1 VTDQSKNSPKEISS
15 ESDEDIAREGKKAT
29 RKQIRGS
36 SLLMFGQFISVGMNF
51 LSQVLIVNY
60 LTQSDYGAWT
70 YALSI
75 VAFFDGF
82 ASLGL
87 KRAVS
92 RFVPIFHENKEYNK
106 LFGTIFLSFASVLL
120 TGALFIAL
128 VYISPEFISQL
139 VKGEGQPVDILL
151 ILIFLVPVNALD
163 LMLLSLFASFAS
175 SKIIFTRKHVL
186 GPAVKLIVVLLLIL
200 FQSNVFFLA
209 YGYLI
214 VNVLMVLIYTGMLF
228 HLIKKHGLL
237 PHFKAKMM
245 EIPAKEIFAFSI
257 PLMTSD
263 LVNVLIHASDTM
275 LLGYFHDTV
284 AVAHYKVILPAAR
297 FNKLV
302 MTSFAIL
309 FTPLAARLF
318 AKKDFKGINDLYWQT
333 AVWLGVLSFPLFA
346 VTFAL
351 ADPLTVFLYG
361 ERYAD
366 SGLYLQ
372 LISFAY
378 YFNIVLGFNGL
389 TLKVL
394 GKVRYVVIINT
405 IAVVSNLILN
415 FMLIPPYGALG
426 ATVATAISMI
436 IHNILKQAGLRFA
449 SGISIFDVR
458 YTSFYLVLIAGI
470 LVLYLI
476 ELFVTKNLFILLGLT
491 AVTTIVILKLSQHQL
506 EIDKNFPELMKLPFI
521 KQLLNWDPFRQNR
534 NR

>member
-1 VTDQSKNSPKEISS
+1 
-15 ESDEDIAREGKKAT
+15 
-29 RKQIRGS
+29 
-36 SLLMFGQFISVGMNF
+36 
-51 LSQVLIVNY
+51 
-60 LTQSDYGAWT
+60 
-70 YALSI
+70 
-75 VAFFDGF
+75 
-82 ASLGL
+82 
-87 KRAVS
+87 
-92 RFVPIFHENKEYNK
+92 
-106 LFGTIFLSFASVLL
+106 
-120 TGALFIAL
+120 
-128 VYISPEFISQL
+128 
-139 VKGEGQPVDILL
+139 
-151 ILIFLVPVNALD
+151 
-163 LMLLSLFASFAS
+163 MLLSLFASFAS

-186 GPAVKLIVVLLLIL
+186 GPAVKLIVVLLLIF

-214 VNVLMVLIYTGMLF
+214 VNVLMVVIYTVMLF
-228 HLIKKHGLL
+228 YLIKKHGLL

-351 ADPLTVFLYG
+351 ADPLTIFLYG

-426 ATVATAISMI
+426 ATIATAISMI
-436 IHNILKQAGLRFA
+436 IHNILKQSGLKFA

-458 YTSFYLVLIAGI
+458 YTSFYLILIAGI

-476 ELFVTKNLFILLGLT
+476 EVFVTKNLFILLGLT
-491 AVTTIVILKLSQHQL
+491 GVTTIVILKLSQHQL
-506 EIDKNFPELMKLPFI
+506 EIDKNFPELMKLPLI
-521 KQLLNWDPFRQNR
+521 KQLLNWDPFRQNK